1 MMEVLRDQG
10 GWNPCAHPSLKWARP
25 EHTRSQFTG
34 WGLHPPSIRPQ
45 SRSRILHRPAPTSF
59 SESFVHIAGCFLR
72 DSFPEGGLQLQ
83 GAETRPRLSTWMA
96 KLLSNL
102 HSCQRTRILAQNA
115 LLLSQQSHLTH
126 RGGHEALKSQGRVFQ
141 ASPFPA
147 VAASPEN
154 LLEMQMW
161 RPRPSPPESE
171 TPGVG
176 PAVWKQALRV
186 LVVPA
191 ESGSHWAWGSWLGC
205 RGKAHTC

>member
-1 MMEVLRDQG
+1 MAGITLHTRVSCGHIPNKSGVSSLGG
-10 GWNPCAHPSLKWARP
+10 GWIRPPSVHRAGAEFYTDP
-25 EHTRSQFTG
+25 
-34 WGLHPPSIRPQ
+34 HPP
-45 SRSRILHRPAPTSF
+45 L

-83 GAETRPRLSTWMA
+83 GAETRPRLSTWIA

-102 HSCQRTRILAQNA
+102 HSCQRTRILVQNA
-115 LLLSQQSHLTH
+115 LLMSQQSHFTH
-126 RGGHEALKSQGRVFQ
+126 RGGHGALKSQARVFQ
-141 ASPFPA
+141 APLFPA

-176 PAVWKQALRV
+176 RAVWKQALRV

-191 ESGSHWAWGSWLGC
+191 RSGSHWAWGSWLGC
-205 RGKAHTC
+205 RGKAHSC

>member
-1 MMEVLRDQG
+1 MGTSRTHQESVHWVGAASALHPSTGQEQNSTQTCTHLFLRKL
-10 GWNPCAHPSLKWARP
+10 CAHRRL
-25 EHTRSQFTG
+25 
-34 WGLHPPSIRPQ
+34 
-45 SRSRILHRPAPTSF
+45 
-59 SESFVHIAGCFLR
+59 FLR

-115 LLLSQQSHLTH
+115 LLVSQQSHLTH
-126 RGGHEALKSQGRVFQ
+126 RGGHGALKSQGRVFQ

-154 LLEMQMW
+154 WLEMQMW